1 MASKQDSL
9 LPTYHSNRDF
19 FTADLLDFS
28 LKSDQASMEAPFFSL
43 STKPDM
49 SIYKWESKDG
59 SRSLQI
65 IPSVLGRATQMDKD
79 ILIFLISQILE
90 GENIGRG
97 DFQNKRVR
105 FTVYN
110 YLVNTN
116 KKLNG
121 REYERV
127 RTALNRL
134 QGTVIN
140 TNIKT
145 NATTIRRG
153 FGLIDSWE
161 IVEKSP
167 TDERM
172 VAVEVTLSEWLFNA
186 IKAHEVLKLNDQYFR
201 LRKPLERRMYELA
214 RKHCGHQA
222 NWAISLS
229 LLREKSGSVATLRK
243 FRQMIKEIANN
254 NDNFPDYRMVFDE
267 EKDHVVFWS
276 RNQSKVIKAIISGD
290 RKKLNSSQR

>member
-1 MASKQDSL
+1 MATKREPL

-43 STKPDM
+43 ATKPDM

-90 GENIGRG
+90 GENMGRE
-97 DFQNKRVR
+97 DIDNRRVR

-110 YLVNTN
+110 YLVSTN
-116 KKLNG
+116 KKTNG
-121 REYERV
+121 REYDRLKV
-127 RTALNRL
+127 TLNRL

-145 NATTIRRG
+145 NGVSLKEG
-153 FGLIDSWE
+153 FGLIDKWKIIE
-161 IVEKSP
+161 NSP

-186 IKAHEVLKLNDQYFR
+186 VQAHEVLKLNDQYFR
-201 LRKPLERRMYELA
+201 LRKPLERRIYELA
-214 RKHCGHQA
+214 RKHCGNQP
-222 NWAISLS
+222 NWAISMN
-229 LLREKSGSVATLRK
+229 LLREKSGSTATLRK
-243 FRQMIKEIANN
+243 FRQMVKEIEKNSL
-254 NDNFPDYRMVFDE
+254 DFPDYRMVIDE
-267 EKDHVVFWS
+267 EKDQVIFWS
-276 RNQSKVIKAIISGD
+276 RNQAKVIEALVKGD
-290 RKKLNSSQR
+290 RKKMYKTL